1 MRTALALAA
10 VCGVVL
16 VAPETAGATTWRGK
30 TAQHRAVMVRT
41 GTDDLVSRVRIAWR
55 ARCQNGRY
63 TSTTLFVPP
72 LDASSTTAFADAGT
86 YRARIRGGYRSRHR
100 AFVTATLD
108 ANGVWRGTFRVRTRV
123 TRKGKFVDSCRLKRV
138 RWSAKEA

>member
-10 VCGVVL
+10 VCGAVL
-16 VAPETAGATTWRGK
+16 VGPATAGATTWRGE

-41 GTDDLVSRVRIAWR
+41 GSDGLVSRVRIAWR
-55 ARCQNGRY
+55 ARCQKGRY

-72 LDASSTTAFADAGT
+72 FDASSETAFEDTGT
-86 YRARIRGGYRSRHR
+86 YHARIPGGYRSRHT
-100 AFVTATLD
+100 AFVTASLD
-108 ANGVWRGTFRVRTRV
+108 DGGIWRGTFHVRTRV
-123 TRKGKFVDSCRLKRV
+123 TRNGKFVDSCRLKRM

>member
-16 VAPETAGATTWRGK
+16 VGPETAGATTWRGK

-41 GTDDLVSRVRIAWR
+41 GGDGLVNRVRIAWR
-55 ARCQNGRY
+55 ARCQKGRY
-63 TSTTLFVPP
+63 TSTTLFVSPF
-72 LDASSTTAFADAGT
+72 DASSETGFEHTGT
-86 YRARIRGGYRSRHR
+86 FHARIPGGYRSRHR
-100 AFVTATLD
+100 AFVTASLD
-108 ANGVWRGTFRVRTRV
+108 DGGVWRGTFHVRTRV
-123 TRKGKFVDSCRLKRV
+123 TRKGKFVDSCRLKRM